1 VAMAM
6 VGARVLSRA
15 GLSMTTSACVI
26 SPVFVVSS
34 FGWKKRVEYAAA
46 AAAGR
51 SIISSSPVLFSFSTA
66 LSCSSS
72 SSAVSSV
79 ETDAVVPPQQPPA
92 AAAAAADVASD
103 LDLLDIRVGKILK
116 AWKHPEA
123 DSLYVEEVDVGEA
136 EGPRTICSGLVKYV
150 PEEELQDRA
159 VVVLSNLKPRN
170 MRGVKSNGMLLA
182 ASDAAHERV
191 ELLSPPPGAMPGERI
206 WFGSEADQAN
216 QAASATPNQVQK
228 KKIWETIQP
237 LLKTT
242 DECTAV
248 FQDRPMRVSAG
259 IVTCK
264 SLKGANVS

>member
-1 VAMAM
+1 MAM

-15 GLSMTTSACVI
+15 GLSMTTSACII
-26 SPVFVVSS
+26 SPVFVASS
-34 FGWKKRVEYAAA
+34 FGRKKRVEYAAVAA

-51 SIISSSPVLFSFSTA
+51 SIISSSPVLFSFPTA

-72 SSAVSSV
+72 SSAVSSL
-79 ETDAVVPPQQPPA
+79 ETDAVVPPQQPA
-92 AAAAAADVASD
+92 AVAAADVASD

>member
-1 VAMAM
+1 MAM

-26 SPVFVVSS
+26 SPVFVASS
-34 FGWKKRVEYAAA
+34 FGRKKRVEYAAAAA

-72 SSAVSSV
+72 SSAVSSL
-79 ETDAVVPPQQPPA
+79 ETDAVVPPQQPA
-92 AAAAAADVASD
+92 AAATADVASD

-123 DSLYVEEVDVGEA
+123 DSLYVEEVDVGET

-191 ELLSPPPGAMPGERI
+191 ELLSPPPGAVPGERI

>member
-1 VAMAM
+1 MAM

-26 SPVFVVSS
+26 SPVFVASS
-34 FGWKKRVEYAAA
+34 FGRKKRVECAAA

-72 SSAVSSV
+72 SSSAVSSL
-79 ETDAVVPPQQPPA
+79 ETDAVVPPQQP
-92 AAAAAADVASD
+92 AAAAADVASD

-150 PEEELQDRA
+150 PEEELQ
-159 VVVLSNLKPRN
+159 V
-170 MRGVKSNGMLLA
+170 GNGF
-182 ASDAAHERV
+182 R
-191 ELLSPPPGAMPGERI
+191 
-206 WFGSEADQAN
+206 
-216 QAASATPNQVQK
+216 
-228 KKIWETIQP
+228 
-237 LLKTT
+237 
-242 DECTAV
+242 
-248 FQDRPMRVSAG
+248 
-259 IVTCK
+259 
-264 SLKGANVS
+264 SLKGISLFFKKAMKDRIVKW

>member
-1 VAMAM
+1 MAM

-15 GLSMTTSACVI
+15 GLSMTTSACII
-26 SPVFVVSS
+26 SPVFVASS
-34 FGWKKRVEYAAA
+34 FGRKKRVEYAAG
-46 AAAGR
+46 AGR
-51 SIISSSPVLFSFSTA
+51 SIISSSPVLFSFSTG
-66 LSCSSS
+66 LSCSSSSS
-72 SSAVSSV
+72 SSAVSSL
-79 ETDAVVPPQQPPA
+79 ETDAVVPPQQP
-92 AAAAAADVASD
+92 AAAAADVASD